1 MARYFNGDKP
11 QPHPIQS
18 ATSTAGCDRAALSP
32 AAAAAC
38 VLCASSDLPCR
49 KMAADDPGG
58 ASAPPLARRH
68 QALVFLRLAPA
79 ALVTLLRVMP
89 PVLSRDDLSH
99 VPAELLPSHLLRW
112 RALGAMA
119 HGRQFRI
126 IPRNTSA
133 VVSLPLLAGYL
144 EAWGRL

>member
-112 RALGAMA
+112 RWRDGARLA
-119 HGRQFRI
+119 RWRTADSFASFHETP
-126 IPRNTSA
+126 PR
-133 VVSLPLLAGYL
+133 LY
-144 EAWGRL
+144 RCHC